1 MFELLLMFLLLIV
14 LYNSILCIF
23 YLGLPIVLF
32 KTTAIPESALKD
44 LVVLYVKFIQ
54 HMWCY
59 IIKIWKAVGNIVV
72 EIAID
77 VADFNKNIVDIII
90 GDDTNQRAITC
101 SLVGVIVLY
110 IKFIQHMWCFMFKI
124 SIEVG
129 NIVVEIAIDLADFH
143 KNIVD
148 IMTSDDTND
157 QGNDQG
163 NDVDE
168 ESDEDISQ
176 GNGQGNDDVNG
187 PPPYADTPIVLP

>member
-1 MFELLLMFLLLIV
+1 
-14 LYNSILCIF
+14 
-23 YLGLPIVLF
+23 
-32 KTTAIPESALKD
+32 
-44 LVVLYVKFIQ
+44 
-54 HMWCY
+54 
-59 IIKIWKAVGNIVV
+59 
-72 EIAID
+72 
-77 VADFNKNIVDIII
+77 
-90 GDDTNQRAITC
+90 
-101 SLVGVIVLY
+101 
-110 IKFIQHMWCFMFKI
+110 MFKI